1 MATALCT
8 CATARLWTPSAFPEM
23 RTLWR
28 GIVRTVFWSYE
39 RGSWPYDVMVVA
51 IVLFVLL
58 TPRSWFQDQPRLNT
72 VESSAIHLL
81 AQDIS
86 SGNSVYRLDATVIPV
101 EKRAPNP
108 TPELE
113 RETHDVLSRNVDSL
127 KGRAFQV
134 VRIDPVLAP
143 NGSVTNYDVTV
154 HP

>member
-1 MATALCT
+1 
-8 CATARLWTPSAFPEM
+8 M

-28 GIVRTVFWSYE
+28 GLVRTIFWSYE

-72 VESSAIHLL
+72 VETSAIHLL
-81 AQDIS
+81 SQDALTGS
-86 SGNSVYRLDATVIPV
+86 SVYRIDATVFRAD
-101 EKRAPNP
+101 KRTTQP

-113 RETHDVLSRNVDSL
+113 RETHDVLGRNVDSL
-127 KGRAFQV
+127 KGQTFHVQ
-134 VRIDPVLAP
+134 RIDPVLAAD
-143 NGSVTNYDVTV
+143 GSVIDYDVTI

>member
-1 MATALCT
+1 
-8 CATARLWTPSAFPEM
+8 M

-28 GIVRTVFWSYE
+28 GFVRTIFWSYD
-39 RGSWPYDVMVVA
+39 RGSWPYDLMVIA

-81 AQDIS
+81 AQDAA
-86 SGNSVYRLDATVIPV
+86 SGTSVYRIDATVLRAD
-101 EKRAPNP
+101 KRTARS

-113 RETHDVLSRNVDSL
+113 RETHDVLGRNVDSL
-127 KGRAFQV
+127 KGQTFHV
-134 VRIDPVLAP
+134 LRIDPVIAAD
-143 NGSVTNYDVTV
+143 GSVTNYDVTI